1 MNFTLKMPLSM
12 GYCNSH
18 IVRFSFLGL
27 ILFFVLSGL
36 NSCRNDED
44 AKEKSIVKLDED
56 YYEFRG
62 ISLQQYDIPAMIM
75 LPDET
80 ANIGASTRP
89 EIDHPDSFLWS
100 ITLGTKFKVYIED
113 FGDYRNR
120 VSNKKKELKEQ
131 TLFKINYLFQS
142 DDLIVYER
150 TLIVRGSK
158 QASPSVGIEH
168 KSFHVYGQKIID
180 GITYELRSK
189 DEGCSKN
196 IAVLMAKSIKS
207 FKALE
212 KR

>member
-1 MNFTLKMPLSM
+1 MAKCLSHMLRITCNTL
-12 GYCNSH
+12 
-18 IVRFSFLGL
+18 
-27 ILFFVLSGL
+27 VLSAVLLGM
-36 NSCRNDED
+36 NACENKIETKAAST
-44 AKEKSIVKLDED
+44 VKLDED

-89 EIDHPDSFLWS
+89 EVKHPDSFIWS
-100 ITLGTKFKVYIED
+100 ITLGTKFMLFIED

-131 TLFKINYLFQS
+131 TLFKIHYLYES
-142 DDLIVYER
+142 SDLIVYER

-158 QASPSVGIEH
+158 QASPSVGVEH
-168 KSFHVYGQKIID
+168 KSYHVYGQKIID

-189 DEGCSKN
+189 DEGCSRN

-212 KR
+212 NR

>member
-1 MNFTLKMPLSM
+1 MLSA
-12 GYCNSH
+12 
-18 IVRFSFLGL
+18 V
-27 ILFFVLSGL
+27 LFGAV
-36 NSCRNDED
+36 SCDD
-44 AKEKSIVKLDED
+44 KDKTKAASTIKLDED

-62 ISLQQYDIPAMIM
+62 ISLRQFDIPAMIM

-80 ANIGASTRP
+80 AHIGASTRP
-89 EIDHPDSFLWS
+89 EVKHPDSFIWS
-100 ITLGTKFKVYIED
+100 ITLGTKFMLFIED

-131 TLFKINYLFQS
+131 TMFKIQYLYQS
-142 DDLIVYER
+142 NDLIVYER

-158 QASPSVGIEH
+158 QASPSVGVEH
-168 KSFHVYGQKIID
+168 KSYHVYGQKIID

-212 KR
+212 NQ

>member
-1 MNFTLKMPLSM
+1 MANSLSHMLRFTCKT
-12 GYCNSH
+12 
-18 IVRFSFLGL
+18 
-27 ILFFVLSGL
+27 FVLSVVLLGM
-36 NSCRNDED
+36 NACENTDET
-44 AKEKSIVKLDED
+44 KEASTVKLDED

-89 EIDHPDSFLWS
+89 EVKHPDSFIWS
-100 ITLGTKFKVYIED
+100 ITLGAKFMLFIED

-120 VSNKKKELKEQ
+120 VSNKKKELQEQ
-131 TLFKINYLFQS
+131 TMFKIHYLYQS
-142 DDLIVYER
+142 NDLIVYER

-158 QASPSVGIEH
+158 QASPSVGVEH
-168 KSFHVYGQKIID
+168 KSYHVYGQKIID

-189 DEGCSKN
+189 DEGCSRN

-212 KR
+212 NR